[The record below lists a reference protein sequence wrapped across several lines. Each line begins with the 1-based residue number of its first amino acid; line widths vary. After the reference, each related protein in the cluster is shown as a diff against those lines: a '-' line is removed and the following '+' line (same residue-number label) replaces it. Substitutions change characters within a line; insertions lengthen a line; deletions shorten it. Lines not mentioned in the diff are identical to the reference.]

1 MSVFVDTSAFLAMLD
16 RAQRRHEE
24 VANAWREV
32 VAAGRPLIT
41 SNVVLVES
49 FALVQRRIGMDAVR
63 VLVTRFLPLMES
75 VFVTEQVH
83 AAATSAF
90 LTADRRRL
98 SFVDCVSFE
107 LMRRRGIGEVLTLD
121 ADFRREGFRV
131 LPQVSARENHRT
143 P

>member
-32 VAAGRPLIT
+32 VAAGRPLVT
-41 SNVVLVES
+41 SNYVLVES
-49 FALVQRRIGMDAVR
+49 FALLQRRVGMEAVR
-63 VLVTRFLPLMES
+63 VLVARFLPLVET
-75 VFVTEQVH
+75 VFATDQVH

-107 LMRRRGIGEVLTLD
+107 LMRRRGIGEALSLD
-121 ADFRREGFRV
+121 ADFQREGFRL
-131 LPQVSARENHRT
+131 LPRFSA
-143 P
+143 